1 MGVPHG
7 ASAVA
12 NDVGFSLSAEGVPGA
27 NQMTAT
33 IQLKINGSDVDHR
46 TVCAYWLSSDANGDT
61 LAGDPGTTA
70 IGTDGTI
77 LVEATDDIVG
87 FVVSE
92 ADGDI
97 DFVVSHSST
106 SGFYIN
112 LAPLGS
118 GRVFTSPILQFA

>member
-12 NDVGFSLSAEGVPGA
+12 NDVGFTVSAEGVPST
-27 NQMTAT
+27 NQITVG
-33 IQLKINGSDVDHR
+33 IQFKINGSDVDHR

-87 FVVSE
+87 YAVSE
-92 ADGDI
+92 GDGDL
-97 DFVVSHSST
+97 DFVITHSGS
-106 SGFYIN
+106 SGFYVN
-112 LAPLGS
+112 VSPLGS
-118 GRVFTSPILQFA
+118 GRVFTSPIAQFA